1 MESLSEINLGNQ
13 ILSIV
18 VAAGLVAFGALVL
31 RLFISGIKFF
41 IKKVKINNAN
51 KAFKNKDI
59 QD

>member
-31 RLFISGIKFF
+31 RILLSGIKF
-41 IKKVKINNAN
+41 ILKKVKIAN
-51 KAFKNKDI
+51 QSINMEKNKD
-59 QD
+59 